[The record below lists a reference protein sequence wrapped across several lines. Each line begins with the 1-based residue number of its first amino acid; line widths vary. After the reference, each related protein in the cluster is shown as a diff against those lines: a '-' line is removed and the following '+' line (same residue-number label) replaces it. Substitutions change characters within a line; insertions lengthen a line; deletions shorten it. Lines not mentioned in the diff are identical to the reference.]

1 MKNVFHGFVLN
12 AAMALFVLA
21 IIPDSSFAKQAT
33 VFIRVHVFINNSP
46 VTAEISLYRND
57 PYSTPGEDVSNN
69 HVTGFEER
77 VTGSGLYSDTYAY
90 AALPLQRGKQY
101 RVIISVP
108 ALQYE
113 KEFLRTVAAGDTIKL
128 DDMRFETATL
138 SLNVLQNNRPTG
150 WQIKILDMNG
160 KIIVNGGRHFNGW
173 SRFSVPAGAHIVCIY
188 HDGGKTEI
196 SRFECTL
203 AMNEVLKK
211 TIELNPGYQ
220 SGSESLWQRLRS
232 DIAAIDANGDGFSF
246 LEYFTLF
253 FALSVLLMPVL
264 FVIAVLISIVEHKN
278 EIGRSLK
285 GSWVTFICGC
295 LICIYMLYGHG
306 FSEFEFSL
314 EYLGANL
321 AMFSFLLAI
330 PSFFIACRQ
339 RDARMF
345 DSLSLISDSVI
356 VGALASICA
365 ALSYSYYVN
374 KATGHTFRVTSGGGM
389 LTGGFFVIII
399 GFFLGFFMP
408 IYVSYKFIRNYI
420 MPLLSD
426 ALLFLLKSVL
436 VKPAT

>member
-1 MKNVFHGFVLN
+1 MKNIFHVFVLST
-12 AAMALFVLA
+12 AVSLFVLA
-21 IIPDSSFAKQAT
+21 LIPGSSFAKQVT
-33 VFIRVHVFINNSP
+33 VFIRVNVFVNNSP

-57 PYSTPGEDVSNN
+57 PYSTPGEDYSKN

-113 KEFLRTVAAGDTIKL
+113 KEFLRTVSAGDTIKL

-138 SLNVLQNNRPTG
+138 SLNVLQNNRPTD
-150 WQIKILDMNG
+150 WQVKILDMNG
-160 KIIVNGGRHFNGW
+160 KVIVNSGHKLKGW
-173 SRFSVPAGAHIVCIY
+173 SRFAVPAGTHIVSICDY
-188 HDGGKTEI
+188 SGKMEL
-196 SRFECTL
+196 SHFQYSL
-203 AMNEVLKK
+203 KMNEVLKK
-211 TIELNPGYQ
+211 NIELNPAYVT
-220 SGSESLWQRLRS
+220 GSESMWQRLRS

-253 FALSVLLMPVL
+253 FALSVFFMPGL
-264 FVIAVLISIVEHKN
+264 FVIAVIISLVERKN
-278 EIGRSLK
+278 GIGRSLK

-295 LICIYMLYGHG
+295 LICAYMLYGRG
-306 FSEFEFSL
+306 FSDFEFSL

-330 PSFFIACRQ
+330 PSFFIAGRQ

-345 DSLSLISDSVI
+345 DSLSLISDNVI

-374 KATGHTFRVTSGGGM
+374 KVTGQTFRATSGDGM
-389 LTGGFFVIII
+389 MAGGFLVLII

-408 IYVSYKFIRNYI
+408 IYVAYKFIRNYLL
-420 MPLLSD
+420 PLLSD